1 MKVIFKNTKLNFST
15 QKVHTY
21 SDNKFDNATNS
32 SEISGNLFEFT
43 EAIRGAVILPI
54 GALDKAKG
62 NSNGSVSSLIPVS
75 AGDVFVYSGTAK
87 SNILDVIVGYKSTTL
102 TTSTNKVMSI
112 LTAKTSELSFSN
124 KVVKITDEMVT
135 KGVVAIRAWGIT
147 SESPSIKKQLD

>member
-15 QKVHTY
+15 LKAHTY

-43 EAIRGAVILPI
+43 EAISGATILPA
-54 GALDKAKG
+54 GSLDKAEG
-62 NSNGSVSSLIPVS
+62 NKDSSVSSLIPVS

-102 TTSTNKVMSI
+102 TTSTNKVMS
-112 LTAKTSELSFSN
+112 LLAAKTSELSFSN
-124 KVVKITDEMVT
+124 KEVEITEDMVS

-147 SESPSIKKQLD
+147 SKSPSIKKQLD